1 MILQLNKLSTEQ
13 RNDETLNI
21 DELSTLEIV
30 QKINQADYQVPKA
43 VERELATIAKVVDQ
57 TVSCIQTGGRLIYMG
72 AGTSGRLGI
81 LDASECPP
89 TYGTDP
95 DLVVALMAGGSEA
108 FIRAKEGAEDDPEL
122 GKRDLVSIDLTSND
136 MVIGLAAS
144 GRTPYVIGGL
154 GYANQLGAKTAA
166 IVCTDDSELSHIAQ
180 VTIAVVP
187 GPEVVTGSTRMK
199 AGTAQK
205 LALNMISTSTMIR
218 LGKVYQNLMV
228 DVMPTNEKLVQ
239 RAKNIV
245 QEATGCSAEQAEAA
259 LEDHQYHAKPAI
271 LQILTGLRPDKV
283 QELLEK
289 SQGVLKKALHMV

>member
-13 RNDETLNI
+13 RNRETMDI

-30 QKINQADYQVPKA
+30 QKINKADYEVPKA
-43 VERELATIAKVVDQ
+43 VERELGTIAKVIDQ
-57 TVSCIQTGGRLIYMG
+57 TVSCIQNNGRLIYMG
-72 AGTSGRLGI
+72 AGTSGRLGV

-95 DLVVALMAGGSEA
+95 NLVVALMAGGPEA
-108 FIRAKEGAEDDPEL
+108 FIQAKEGAEDDPDL
-122 GKRDLVSIDLTSND
+122 GKSDLVSIQLTPND
-136 MVIGLAAS
+136 IVIGLAAS

-154 GYANQLGAKTAA
+154 EYANQLGAKTAA
-166 IVCTDDSELSHIAQ
+166 IVCTDDSELAHVAHD
-180 VTIAVVP
+180 TIAVVP
-187 GPEVVTGSTRMK
+187 GAEVVTGSTRMK

-205 LALNMISTSTMIR
+205 LVLNMISTGTMIR

-228 DVMPTNEKLVQ
+228 DVKPTNEKLVQ
-239 RAKNIV
+239 RARNIV
-245 QEATGCSAEQAEAA
+245 QEATGCSVEQAEAA

-271 LQILTGLRPDKV
+271 LQILTGLKPDKV
-283 QELLEK
+283 RELLKK